1 MNRVVI
7 LGKVVN
13 ISKIH
18 FDYIDKLKVYFNIYI
33 DDLNGNKFKAKL
45 SEKYISTDEIDRIY
59 KKDSIGKYVC
69 IEGFATIKERLAIV
83 YCYNVYIL

>member
-1 MNRVVI
+1 MNKVVI

-33 DDLNGNKFKAKL
+33 DDLNGNKFKVIL
-45 SEKYISTDEIDRIY
+45 SEKYIFADEIDRIY
-59 KKDSIGKYVC
+59 KKVSAGKYVC
-69 IEGFATIKERLAIV
+69 IEGFTTVKQNLGAL